1 MGADHT
7 HHRAELDVFLDVLA
21 QSDDEGRPFILVG
34 GQAVNYWAS
43 LYLPR
48 ESRLR
53 SYLPFTSKDLDVI
66 GTEASAKRVAQAL
79 GWQYSPPL
87 AGGGP
92 VQGIISSPSTD
103 HPLRVEFLSEI
114 KGVPSQTIHQFAR
127 ENTFRPEGGE
137 RLMAVRVLDPV
148 LLLHG
153 KIRNAVDIE
162 QAQPEKPRQD
172 VKHVAMLSL
181 CAPLFLEDARVQ
193 LPDAAKQRETLENY
207 ITALTAVKNSYSG
220 RQFEAQNPG
229 VIRWQELVPPTIR
242 QMPFDG
248 RIQNLLRQLGVEG
261 QSRGMR
267 V

>member
-34 GQAVNYWAS
+34 GQAVNYWAN

-48 ESRLR
+48 EPRLR

-79 GWQYSPPL
+79 GWQYSPPVV
-87 AGGGP
+87 GGGP
-92 VQGIISSPSTD
+92 VQGVISSPSTD

-172 VKHVAMLSL
+172 IKHVAMLSL
-181 CAPLFLEDARVQ
+181 CVPLFLEDVRIQ
-193 LPDAAKQRETLENY
+193 LPDAAKQREALENY
-207 ITALTAVKNSYSG
+207 VRALAALKNNYSG
-220 RQFEAQNPG
+220 RQFEAQHPG
-229 VIRWQELVPPTIR
+229 VIRWAELIPTTIR
-242 QMPFDG
+242 QMPFDW
-248 RIQNLLRQLGVEG
+248 QTQSSLRQLGGEG

-267 V
+267 I

>member
-7 HHRAELDVFLDVLA
+7 DHRAELDVFLDVLA

-34 GQAVNYWAS
+34 GQAVNYWAN

-48 ESRLR
+48 EPRLR

-66 GTEASAKRVAQAL
+66 GTEASARRVAQAL
-79 GWQYSPPL
+79 GWQYSPPV

-92 VQGIISSPSTD
+92 VQGVISSPSTD

-127 ENTFRPEGGE
+127 ENTFQPEGGKS
-137 RLMAVRVLDPV
+137 LMAVRVLDPV

-172 VKHVAMLSL
+172 VKHVAMLSF
-181 CAPLFLEDARVQ
+181 CVPYFLEDVRVQ
-193 LPDAAKQRETLENY
+193 ASDAIKQKETLESY
-207 ITALTAVKNSYSG
+207 ITALTALRNNYSG
-220 RQFEAQNPG
+220 RQFEAMNPG
-229 VIRWQELVPPTIR
+229 VIRWREMIPQTVQR
-242 QMPFDG
+242 MSFSANVQSM
-248 RIQNLLRQLGVEG
+248 LRQFASEG
-261 QSRGMR
+261 QSRGIR
-267 V
+267 I